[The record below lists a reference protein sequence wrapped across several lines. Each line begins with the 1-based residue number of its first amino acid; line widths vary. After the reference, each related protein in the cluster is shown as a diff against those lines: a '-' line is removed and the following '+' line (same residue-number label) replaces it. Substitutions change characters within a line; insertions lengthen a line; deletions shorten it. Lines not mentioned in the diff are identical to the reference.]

1 MSKRP
6 LALFITLFIA
16 GCSMAPDYHRP
27 TAPVPNSFEQQ
38 KQASSLEATDWQ
50 QVFKDSHLQ
59 NLIQIAL
66 KNNRDLRV
74 AALNV
79 ETYRAKYQI
88 QRAAQLPTLGA
99 SAGSL
104 NQRTSDNYTGNG
116 TNFTRQ
122 ETATLGISSYEMDFF
137 GRIQSLKHEALETYL
152 AQEETRRST
161 ELTLIAEVA
170 SGYLTYLADQDLLQL
185 SENTAK
191 SYDQSYQLTLQ
202 RFNAGIASSLD
213 VSQAKT
219 NVESVQV
226 SLATYRTQVA
236 QDINALRLLL
246 GADVPSD
253 LPKGLP
259 QGDLTLLQ
267 SLSAGMPSSL
277 LTRRPDILAAEHT
290 LKAANAN
297 IGAARAAFFPT
308 ISLTANAGAMSS
320 SLGNL
325 FKAGSGSWLFEPSL
339 SVPIF
344 DWGTNSANLDVAEIS
359 KRSDIATY
367 EKTIQTAFR
376 EVADALAAQ
385 NGYHDQLQSQQAL
398 VDADRTYFEL
408 AQERYEKGIDSYLTM
423 LDAQRSLFSAEQTL
437 VSTRLAVLNNRITL
451 FKTLG
456 GGWKADTQTTTDRHQ
471 PK

>member
-1 MSKRP
+1 
-6 LALFITLFIA
+6 
-16 GCSMAPDYHRP
+16 
-27 TAPVPNSFEQQ
+27 
-38 KQASSLEATDWQ
+38 
-50 QVFKDSHLQ
+50 
-59 NLIQIAL
+59 
-66 KNNRDLRV
+66 
-74 AALNV
+74 
-79 ETYRAKYQI
+79 
-88 QRAAQLPTLGA
+88 
-99 SAGSL
+99 
-104 NQRTSDNYTGNG
+104 
-116 TNFTRQ
+116 
-122 ETATLGISSYEMDFF
+122 
-137 GRIQSLKHEALETYL
+137 
-152 AQEETRRST
+152 
-161 ELTLIAEVA
+161 
-170 SGYLTYLADQDLLQL
+170 
-185 SENTAK
+185 
-191 SYDQSYQLTLQ
+191 
-202 RFNAGIASSLD
+202 LD
-213 VSQAKT
+213 VSQAT
-219 NVESVQV
+219 PNVESVQV

-290 LKAANAN
+290 LKAANAD

-456 GGWKADTQTTTDRHQ
+456 GGWNAATQTTTDRHQ